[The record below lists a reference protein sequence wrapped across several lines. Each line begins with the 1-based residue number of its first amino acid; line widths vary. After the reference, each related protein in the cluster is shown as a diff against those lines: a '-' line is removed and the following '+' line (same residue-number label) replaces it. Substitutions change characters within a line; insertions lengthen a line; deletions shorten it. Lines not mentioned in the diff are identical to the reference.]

1 MVAAQKK
8 IVALLVDV
16 AYYAAADAVIVQAAP
31 LDSAKRGAAH
41 GNGISPTKT
50 EKERGGTK
58 KGGGATVKAER
69 EVEERG
75 AMGSGDMDESLSSSV
90 GQSAPITTSRVGRL
104 QKKVNL
110 PKRWFSAFL
119 SII

>member
-31 LDSAKRGAAH
+31 LDSAKRGAAP

-50 EKERGGTK
+50 EKE
-58 KGGGATVKAER
+58 E
-69 EVEERG
+69 EERRKEG
-75 AMGSGDMDESLSSSV
+75 APL
-90 GQSAPITTSRVGRL
+90 
-104 QKKVNL
+104 
-110 PKRWFSAFL
+110 
-119 SII
+119 